1 MVRYLK
7 LLFLNE
13 FINSLKLRDINSKL
27 INKGLDLCNQTRE
40 KTQSLFTLNH
50 SNLKFP
56 TFSSGE
62 RERERD
68 LQEAASWEIWI
79 VELLERE
86 RERGCV

>member
-1 MVRYLK
+1 MK
-7 LLFLNE
+7 QKKA
-13 FINSLKLRDINSKL
+13 SLAVSKSINSKL